1 MYKCV
6 FKMKRK
12 TYASTEN
19 ASPSIS
25 ASTPN
30 QSLYCNSC
38 AHAKK
43 SLKHTQYIYRYSHVY
58 MYIYNIYI
66 NFYLN
71 KKESSNPKPI
81 CVYQILDQPGL

>member
-1 MYKCV
+1 MYI
-6 FKMKRK
+6 
-12 TYASTEN
+12 STEKMPHLH
-19 ASPSIS
+19 SVLLP
-25 ASTPN
+25 PN
-30 QSLYCNSC
+30 QSLYRNSC

-43 SLKHTQYIYRYSHVY
+43 SLKHTQYIYRYSYVY